1 MAKTQTKVTKDFL
14 DEFQNLLTET
24 KSSDLLGRIIEIGL
38 KSIMELERD
47 AHTGVDSYER
57 SEDFWP

>member
-38 KSIMELERD
+38 KSIMEMERD
-47 AHTGVDSYER
+47 EMV
-57 SEDFWP
+57 